1 MSSEAATPAAPGGL
15 TEYIQHHLTHNVQQF
30 GGYSFNVDSMLVAAA
45 AGILVLLWFWSVSR
59 KATAGVPTRMQA
71 FVELAIE
78 FVDGQVKDTFAG
90 DRRFIAPLALTIFL
104 WVFVM
109 NAMDLLPLD
118 LIGGVVGLVA
128 GPEVA
133 HHFYFRAVPTADLN
147 TTFAMSLVVFFL
159 IIFYSVKVKGGLG
172 FIAELFTSPFH
183 AHGLVGKLILAIPNF
198 FLNLVEYLAKPVS
211 LAMRLFGNM
220 YAGELVF
227 MLIAGLMAGMLTS
240 FGGFFGGLIG
250 VAVNAAWAIFHILII
265 SLQAFIFMVLTVVY
279 ISMAHE
285 KH

>member
-1 MSSEAATPAAPGGL
+1 VSSEATTGTGGGGL
-15 TEYIQHHLTHNVQQF
+15 TEYIQHHLQHNVQQVA
-30 GGYSFNVDSMLVAAA
+30 GLSFNIDSLIIGFAVGM
-45 AGILVLLWFWSVSR
+45 GILLWFWSIAR
-59 KATAGVPTRMQA
+59 KATSGVPSKTQA

-78 FVDGQVKDTFAG
+78 FVDGQVKDSFQG

-118 LIGGVVGLVA
+118 FPGWVVQTIWGA
-128 GPEVA
+128 EAA
-133 HHFYFRAVPTADLN
+133 HHFYFRLVPTADIN
-147 TTFAMSLVVFFL
+147 TTFAMSLTVFCL
-159 IIFYSVKVKGGLG
+159 IIFYSIKVKGGFG
-172 FIAELFTSPFH
+172 FIAELFTAPFH
-183 AHGLVGKLILAIPNF
+183 AHSVPTKLVLALPNF
-198 FLNLVEYLAKPVS
+198 FLNIVEYLAKPVS

-227 MLIAGLMAGMLTS
+227 MLIAGLMAGMLTGV
-240 FGGFFGGLIG
+240 GGFIGGLFG
-250 VAVNAAWAIFHILII
+250 VAVHAAWAIFHILII
-265 SLQAFIFMVLTVVY
+265 GLQAFIFMVLTVVY